1 MSVAQRIIQHRQDAV
16 GKHVKQWLDDFSS
29 EAVLAL
35 AMVADASDES
45 LLLIR
50 QVDDEAVDSSELGNY
65 VQGFADRIQALFAQR
80 QALTTVG
87 YTKFAMDMLSKGEL
101 AFFSCGQA
109 RRLQP
114 CDGDTVERCL
124 DRMVAWSRLALEVL
138 QTEFPH
144 YSVFSAFGAPGLE
157 QN

>member
-65 VQGFADRIQALFAQR
+65 VQALFAQR

-101 AFFSCGQA
+101 ALFSCGQA